1 MHKKKSTPQ
10 IILDAARELFNTDG
24 AVSTTTNHIAKK
36 CSMSP
41 GNLYYHFRNKEHIFL
56 DLLTEMIEAFD
67 DIFLPSVDFKNMEVE
82 NLFLKTCEIIY
93 NYRFIYSDL
102 SYLVSFD
109 ENFRIRYQSIKD
121 KRIKDG
127 KSILRDFAQKGII
140 HNLPANEDLN
150 ILINFIWIY
159 IEGIITSLKIEG
171 EKITLTS
178 IQSALKHIAVP
189 LKPYL
194 NI

>member
-1 MHKKKSTPQ
+1 MLKKQSTPQ
-10 IILDAARELFNTDG
+10 IILDASRELFNTDG

-36 CSMSP
+36 CEISP

-56 DLLTEMIEAFD
+56 DLLAEMIEAFD
-67 DIFLPSVDFKNMEVE
+67 EIFLPTVDFNNTEVE
-82 NLFLKTCEIIY
+82 TLFLKTCEIIY
-93 NYRFIYSDL
+93 NYRFIYADL

-109 ENFRIRYQSIKD
+109 ETFRKRYQSIKE

-127 KSILRDFAQKGII
+127 KSILNDFTGKGIL
-140 HNLPANEDLN
+140 HNLPPNEDLN
-150 ILINFIWIY
+150 ILINFIWTY
-159 IEGIITSLKIEG
+159 IEGIITSLKTEG
-171 EKITLTS
+171 KKITLTS
-178 IQSALKHIAVP
+178 IQSALKHIAIP